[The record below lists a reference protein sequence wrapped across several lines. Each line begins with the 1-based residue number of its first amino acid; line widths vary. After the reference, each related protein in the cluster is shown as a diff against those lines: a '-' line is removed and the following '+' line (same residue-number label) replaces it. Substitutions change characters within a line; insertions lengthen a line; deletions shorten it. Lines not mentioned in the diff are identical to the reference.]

1 MDNTEN
7 DLAKR
12 IVKELGELESKRKP
26 LENVW
31 QSIMEMVDPAN
42 AFINREYS
50 AENMFKED
58 LYSTSALRAIPKF
71 VAALQ
76 STVTPP
82 NEQWHRLIPPTRKLK
97 KDQTCISWLEELA
110 EDLFER
116 RYRPA
121 AGFNKAIIKIWYSM
135 AKIGVG
141 CMFIDEASDG
151 TGAEYTCVNMKD
163 FYVSLYDNGQIKKC
177 YRKLK
182 KSFWELC
189 EDLEDKGVNPQ
200 EVIPVEIYNRCKLS
214 PNSELNL
221 IHAVKKLSNKEV
233 SAFAID
239 MPKVAGGVE
248 KIKRRYA
255 HYLVLADGGRPV
267 VLHSGFFF
275 TCPYMFARFKELDYD
290 IYSNSP
296 SMQGLPDIQML
307 QRMRKSMIEA
317 GEKAVDPT
325 ILAKQDAAMGGIEPV
340 AGAIIPGGLDDQ
352 GKETIKALQV
362 TGSAALGVDLEEL
375 ITKGIEDFYLVPLY
389 MMYYQEG
396 KMTAT
401 EINQRAMER
410 AMLMSIN
417 VFPVENE
424 LLSPMVARE
433 LDIMERL
440 EVLPPD
446 MPKDLAALMNKDV
459 PYYAIQY
466 EGEQH
471 KAQEIIKANGIM
483 VTLEGAASLSQYEPT
498 IGLAIKGYDC
508 LSTLGRANGMPM
520 DHLLTQKEYKKVTD
534 DLKTQQAAQQQAAA
548 AAIDPRA
555 AETAGNT
562 ADRYQQQL
570 ASMRY

>member
-1 MDNTEN
+1 MDNIDDVAT
-7 DLAKR
+7 R
-12 IVKELGELESKRKP
+12 IVKGLSNLQSKRQP

-31 QSIMEMVDPAN
+31 QKIMEMVDPAN
-42 AFINREYS
+42 AFITREYS
-50 AENMFKED
+50 AEQMFKED
-58 LYSTSALRAIPKF
+58 LYSTTALRAIPKF

-97 KDQTCISWLEELA
+97 KDQKCISWLEELA

-151 TGAEYTCVNMKD
+151 SGAEYTCVNMKD

-177 YRKLK
+177 YRKIK
-182 KSFWELC
+182 KSFWEVC
-189 EDLEDKGVNPQ
+189 EDLENKGVDPQSVIPQ
-200 EVIPVEIYNRCKLS
+200 ELYNRCIKE
-214 PNSELNL
+214 PNTELNL
-221 IHAVKKLSNKEV
+221 IHAVKKLSNKE
-233 SAFAID
+233 IKTCQIE
-239 MPKVAGGVE
+239 MNKVDGSKE
-248 KIKRRYA
+248 IIKRRYRS
-255 HYLVLADGGRPV
+255 YLVLADSGKPV
-267 VLHSGFFF
+267 VLHDGYFF
-275 TCPYMFARFKELDYD
+275 TCPYQFARFKELDFD

-325 ILAKQDAAMGGIEPV
+325 ILAKQDAAMGGIQPV

-352 GKETIKALQV
+352 GKENLKALNV
-362 TGSAALGVDLEEL
+362 TGSASLGVDLEEL

-440 EVLPPD
+440 GVLPPEI
-446 MPKDLAALMNKDV
+446 PPELSELLNKDL

-483 VTLEGAASLSQYEPT
+483 VTLEGAATLSQYEPT
-498 IGLAIKGYDC
+498 VGMAIKGYDC
-508 LSTLGRANGMPM
+508 LATLGRANGMPM
-520 DHLLTQKEYKKVTD
+520 DHLLTAKEYKSKTD
-534 DLKTQQAAQQQAAA
+534 QYQQEQLAQAQAAA
-548 AAIDPRA
+548 AAVDPRA

-562 ADRYQQQL
+562 ADRYATQL

>member
-1 MDNTEN
+1 MIEDN
-7 DLAKR
+7 DLAKK
-12 IVKELGELESKRKP
+12 IVKQLGELESKRRP
-26 LENVW
+26 LEGVW
-31 QSIMEMVDPAN
+31 QDIMEKVDPAN
-42 AFINREYS
+42 AFITREYS
-50 AENMFKED
+50 ADKMFADD

-82 NEQWHRLIPPTRKLK
+82 NEQWHRLIPPTRSLK
-97 KDQTCISWLEELA
+97 KDQKCVSWLEELA

-141 CMFIDEASDG
+141 CMFIDEAADG
-151 TGAEYTCVNMKD
+151 TGAEYTNINMKD

-189 EDLEDKGVNPQ
+189 EDLEDKGVNPAD
-200 EVIPVEIYNRCKLS
+200 VIPDELYRRCIKE
-214 PNSELNL
+214 PNTELNL
-221 IHAVKKLSNKEV
+221 IHAVKKLSNKEI
-233 SAFAID
+233 SAA
-239 MPKVAGGVE
+239 KVEISKVDGSKEV
-248 KIKRRYA
+248 IKRRYVS
-255 HYLVLADGGRPV
+255 YLVLTDGGQPV
-267 VLHSGFFF
+267 ILHSGFFF

-325 ILAKQDAAMGGIEPV
+325 ILAKKDAAMGGIQPV

-352 GKETIKALQV
+352 GKENLKALNV
-362 TGSAALGVDLEEL
+362 SGSASLGVDLEEL

-440 EVLPPD
+440 GALPPD
-446 MPKDLAALMNKDV
+446 MPKDLAALMDNDN

-466 EGEQH
+466 EGEQD
-471 KAQEIIKANGIM
+471 KAQVIIKANGIM
-483 VTLEGAASLSQYEPT
+483 VTLEGAATLSQYEPT
-498 IGLAIKGYDC
+498 VGMAIKGYDC
-508 LSTLGRANGMPM
+508 LATLGRANGMPM
-520 DHLLTQKEYKKVTD
+520 DHLLTEKEYTKEVEKHQQQ
-534 DLKTQQAAQQQAAA
+534 QQAQAQAAA
-548 AAIDPRA
+548 AAVDPRA

-562 ADRYQQQL
+562 ADRYATQL

>member
-1 MDNTEN
+1 
-7 DLAKR
+7 
-12 IVKELGELESKRKP
+12 
-26 LENVW
+26 
-31 QSIMEMVDPAN
+31 
-42 AFINREYS
+42 
-50 AENMFKED
+50 
-58 LYSTSALRAIPKF
+58 
-71 VAALQ
+71 
-76 STVTPP
+76 
-82 NEQWHRLIPPTRKLK
+82 
-97 KDQTCISWLEELA
+97 
-110 EDLFER
+110 
-116 RYRPA
+116 
-121 AGFNKAIIKIWYSM
+121 
-135 AKIGVG
+135 
-141 CMFIDEASDG
+141 
-151 TGAEYTCVNMKD
+151 MKD

-189 EDLEDKGVNPQ
+189 EDLEDKGVNPAD
-200 EVIPVEIYNRCKLS
+200 VIPDELYRRCIKE
-214 PNSELNL
+214 PNTELNL
-221 IHAVKKLSNKEV
+221 IHAVKKLSNKEINAAKV
-233 SAFAID
+233 EIKKID
-239 MPKVAGGVE
+239 GSKEV
-248 KIKRRYA
+248 IKRRYVS
-255 HYLVLADGGRPV
+255 HLVLTDGGQPV
-267 VLHSGFFF
+267 ILHSGFFF

-325 ILAKQDAAMGGIEPV
+325 ILAKQDAAMGGIQPV

-352 GKETIKALQV
+352 GKENLKALNV
-362 TGSAALGVDLEEL
+362 SGSASLGVDLEEL

-440 EVLPPD
+440 GALPPN
-446 MPKDLAALMNKDV
+446 MPKDLAALMDNDN

-483 VTLEGAASLSQYEPT
+483 VTLEGAATLSQYEPT
-498 IGLAIKGYDC
+498 VGMAIKGYDC
-508 LSTLGRANGMPM
+508 LATLGRANGMPM
-520 DHLLTQKEYKKVTD
+520 DHLLTEKEYIKEVEKHQQQ
-534 DLKTQQAAQQQAAA
+534 QQAQAQAAA
-548 AAIDPRA
+548 AAVDPRA

-562 ADRYQQQL
+562 ADRYATQL

>member
-1 MDNTEN
+1 MDNIDDVAT
-7 DLAKR
+7 R
-12 IVKELGELESKRKP
+12 IVKGLSNLQSRRQP

-31 QSIMEMVDPAN
+31 QKIMEMVDPAN
-42 AFINREYS
+42 AFITREYS
-50 AENMFKED
+50 AEQMFKED
-58 LYSTSALRAIPKF
+58 LYSTTALRAIPKF

-97 KDQTCISWLEELA
+97 KDQRCISWLEELA

-151 TGAEYTCVNMKD
+151 SGAEYTCVNMKD

-177 YRKLK
+177 YRKIK
-182 KSFWELC
+182 KSFWEVC
-189 EDLEDKGVNPQ
+189 EDLENKEVDPQSVIPQ
-200 EVIPVEIYNRCKLS
+200 ELYNRCIKE
-214 PNSELNL
+214 PNTELNL
-221 IHAVKKLSNKEV
+221 IHAVKKLSNKE
-233 SAFAID
+233 IETCQIE
-239 MPKVAGGVE
+239 MNKVDGSKE
-248 KIKRRYA
+248 IIKRRYKS
-255 HYLVLADGGRPV
+255 YLVLTDGGKPV
-267 VLHSGFFF
+267 VLHDGYFF
-275 TCPYMFARFKELDYD
+275 TCPYQFARFKELDFD

-325 ILAKQDAAMGGIEPV
+325 ILAKQDAAMGGIQPV

-352 GKETIKALQV
+352 GKENLKALNV
-362 TGSAALGVDLEEL
+362 TGSASLGVDLEEL

-440 EVLPPD
+440 GVLPPEI
-446 MPKDLAALMNKDV
+446 PPELSELLNKDL

-483 VTLEGAASLSQYEPT
+483 VTLEGAATLSQYEPT
-498 IGLAIKGYDC
+498 VGMAIKGYDC
-508 LSTLGRANGMPM
+508 LATLGRANGMPM
-520 DHLLTQKEYKKVTD
+520 DHLLTAKEYKSKTD
-534 DLKTQQAAQQQAAA
+534 QYQQEQLAQAQAAA
-548 AAIDPRA
+548 AAVDPRA

-562 ADRYQQQL
+562 ADRYATQL

>member
-1 MDNTEN
+1 MDNIDDVAT
-7 DLAKR
+7 R
-12 IVKELGELESKRKP
+12 IVKGLSNLQSKRQP

-31 QSIMEMVDPAN
+31 QKIMEMVDPAN
-42 AFINREYS
+42 AFITREYS
-50 AENMFKED
+50 AEQMFKED

-97 KDQTCISWLEELA
+97 KDQKCISWLEELA

-177 YRKLK
+177 YRKIK
-182 KSFWELC
+182 KSFWEVC
-189 EDLEDKGVNPQ
+189 EDLENKGVDPQAVIPQ
-200 EVIPVEIYNRCKLS
+200 ELYNRCVKE
-214 PNSELNL
+214 PNTELNL
-221 IHAVKKLSNKEV
+221 IHAVKKLSNKEIKTCQIEMQK
-233 SAFAID
+233 ID
-239 MPKVAGGVE
+239 GTKE
-248 KIKRRYA
+248 IIKRRYKS
-255 HYLVLADGGRPV
+255 YLVLTDSGKPV
-267 VLHSGFFF
+267 VLHDGFFF
-275 TCPYMFARFKELDYD
+275 TCPYQFARFKELDYD

-325 ILAKQDAAMGGIEPV
+325 ILAKQDAAMGGIQPV

-352 GKETIKALQV
+352 GKENLKALNV
-362 TGSAALGVDLEEL
+362 SGSASLGVDLEEL

-440 EVLPPD
+440 GALPPEI
-446 MPKDLAALMNKDV
+446 PQQLSELLNKNL

-483 VTLEGAASLSQYEPT
+483 VTLEGAATLSQYEPT
-498 IGLAIKGYDC
+498 VGMAIKGYDC
-508 LSTLGRANGMPM
+508 LATLGRANGMPM
-520 DHLLTQKEYKKVTD
+520 DHLLTEKEYTKEREEYKQQ
-534 DLKTQQAAQQQAAA
+534 QQAQVQAAA
-548 AAIDPRA
+548 AAVDPRV

-562 ADRYQQQL
+562 ADRYATQL
-570 ASMRY
+570 ANMRY